1 MAAEFAAA
9 SAVDAALSSP
19 VASTAARVQPS
30 RPGPSGGATG
40 IATDGR
46 GAAWTTVS
54 TTVSTLSPAMTPELS
69 TACADG
75 VNEAPRRSAPQHETR
90 ACGAE
95 PSPPLSDS
103 LSDDCRPL
111 RTASVRADTSIA
123 HPRPLAYPMVPPS
136 HSMIHPHAHPRS
148 PSIAGSIAQLEATA
162 ERLSMT
168 SSIDDAIRDL
178 HTELKRSD
186 SRRSARLALS
196 TMASVDENSAS
207 SPPLTSCRL
216 STRASIVSINSA
228 ARYGGYSPA
237 GFVMSPTTSLTGR
250 LRSSGS
256 ANSIS
261 RGDITFDSIL
271 SRHGTAKSSVRSAR
285 SGKLSLAEISESDP
299 VSLTQQAFDEADAA
313 PPLEHQSAEAL
324 QLTRDTTAA
333 TLQSTDAF
341 HQMASQSS
349 ATQPFHYPYPTA
361 PMHSAGQVG
370 QAYRP
375 ESVHST
381 TTLEQARDAFVDF
394 DGVHWEAPEDQLFF
408 DAHHDFEL
416 ALTSPTQRTG
426 QVPVPGPGH
435 GSGPV
440 PASGYAPG
448 PMPVSMARPTSYID
462 PSTGTNMLYYPAR
475 VPAMLN
481 LPPKLSSKP
490 KAAVR
495 DQRRSQ
501 VLSAMMDFDASE
513 MPMSHQRR
521 QSAYGEFGP
530 ASSPEP
536 PVQDSWLPDPV
547 ATHRNS
553 FAALSTLGGP
563 FEVLEAPSVQS
574 ADEEQPHSAE
584 QEPVAGDDVSGH
596 LRRPGRLS
604 KAPTKRKSV
613 MSMLSNLPSQLRA
626 SAFFDLPSKTADV
639 EMKNGS
645 AMAAL
650 DSILDASAT
659 APVNA
664 FTGHVYASTL
674 GNETHGKQKEQNKAR
689 FSAATGQGFLT
700 ESRPPKKRS
709 SMMWPS
715 KRTSSIADSREESQ
729 PHSSLVLASTHVDDT
744 LTPTGDGRQSLESAH
759 FLQAGVENA
768 ELQDGTHGIE
778 GQQQSEEEGAE
789 GAEGQDGQDEVPGE
803 SYRGPPTTLLAEL
816 QLRKYQQK
824 QRVRNMGQGFPT
836 GNYAT
841 LLEMDTIAER
851 QKVNRQNKR
860 INLAWEGSDTRPDQG
875 GSDDEDVPLAI
886 IAAMQRGAKNLA
898 DLERP
903 IGLMERREIEDN
915 EPLSHRRARLQGID
929 PPPPP
934 PPTQPALRDRPS
946 NMSLSGLPRLRAL
959 QPPHPEGVTPRSGS
973 SDRSPVI
980 GEIEQETL
988 GDRRRRLA
996 TKEGELPKTRPVSS
1010 AFSVELLT
1018 QFGGPPESE
1027 AQAKN
1032 DKKKSDSDSKRE
1044 STPDVAGEEE
1054 ETLGQRRR
1062 RLQAER
1068 EARDREISLG
1078 NAAGAQTQPSQQ
1090 DQDDG
1095 QRRLSLAN
1103 VLSAHP
1109 KRDAANTRL
1118 QEERLRL
1125 ETERRAAQD
1134 RENKM
1139 TALRKQMPT
1148 TLPQVNLERSGGF
1161 LGGALNDG
1169 TGGHHALKGA
1179 ASSPA
1184 LNTYGLG
1191 GANRASMLSGG
1202 RGLQQYGAA
1211 NVYGAG
1217 GALGPVAVG
1226 GKSMDR
1232 VEQWRYSVRP

>member
-1 MAAEFAAA
+1 MATEFAAA
-9 SAVDAALSSP
+9 SAVDTALSSP
-19 VASTAARVQPS
+19 VASRATRVSS
-30 RPGPSGGATG
+30 RPGPSAGATG

-46 GAAWTTVS
+46 GAAW

-75 VNEAPRRSAPQHETR
+75 VDEAPRRSAPQHETR
-90 ACGAE
+90 ARGAE

-111 RTASVRADTSIA
+111 RTAIVRADTSIA
-123 HPRPLAYPMVPPS
+123 HPRPLAYPMVLPS

-207 SPPLTSCRL
+207 SPPLASRRL

-333 TLQSTDAF
+333 TLQSTDAY

-361 PMHSAGQVG
+361 PMHSAGQVR

-394 DGVHWEAPEDQLFF
+394 DGVHWEAPEDQVFSG
-408 DAHHDFEL
+408 AHHDFEP

-426 QVPVPGPGH
+426 QGPVP
-435 GSGPV
+435 GPV

-448 PMPVSMARPTSYID
+448 PMPVSMARPTSYVD

-501 VLSAMMDFDASE
+501 VLSAMMDSDASD

-521 QSAYGEFGP
+521 QSAYGELGP

-574 ADEEQPHSAE
+574 ADEEKPHSAE
-584 QEPVAGDDVSGH
+584 QESVAGDAASGH

-639 EMKNGS
+639 EIKNGS
-645 AMAAL
+645 AMATL

-664 FTGHVYASTL
+664 FTGHAYASTL

-689 FSAATGQGFLT
+689 FSAATGQAFLT
-700 ESRPPKKRS
+700 EPRPPKKRS
-709 SMMWPS
+709 SMMWLS
-715 KRTSSIADSREESQ
+715 KRTSSIANSREESR
-729 PHSSLVLASTHVDDT
+729 PHSSLVPASTHVDDT

-768 ELQDGTHGIE
+768 ELQDETHGIE
-778 GQQQSEEEGAE
+778 GQQQTEEEGAE
-789 GAEGQDGQDEVPGE
+789 GAEGQDGQDEIPGE

-841 LLEMDTIAER
+841 LLEMDTVAER
-851 QKVNRQNKR
+851 QKMNRQNKR
-860 INLAWEGSDTRPDQG
+860 INLAWEGSDTRPDQD

-934 PPTQPALRDRPS
+934 PPTQPALRNRPS
-946 NMSLSGLPRLRAL
+946 NMSLSGLPRLGAL
-959 QPPHPEGVTPRSGS
+959 QPPHPEGVTPRPGS
-973 SDRSPVI
+973 SDRSPMI
-980 GEIEQETL
+980 GEIEEETL

-1027 AQAKN
+1027 TQAKN
-1032 DKKKSDSDSKRE
+1032 DKKKSDSDSKKE
-1044 STPDVAGEEE
+1044 STPDIAGEEE

-1078 NAAGAQTQPSQQ
+1078 NAAGAQPQSSQQ

-1109 KRDAANTRL
+1109 KRDATNTRL

-1125 ETERRAAQD
+1125 ESERRAAQD

-1202 RGLQQYGAA
+1202 GGLQQYGAA
-1211 NVYGAG
+1211 SVYGVG

>member
-19 VASTAARVQPS
+19 VAASRAARVQPS
-30 RPGPSGGATG
+30 RPGPSAGATG

-54 TTVSTLSPAMTPELS
+54 TLSPAMTPELS
-69 TACADG
+69 LSTACADG
-75 VNEAPRRSAPQHETR
+75 VDEAPRRSAPQHETR
-90 ACGAE
+90 ARGAE

-123 HPRPLAYPMVPPS
+123 HPRPLAYPMVLPS

-207 SPPLTSCRL
+207 SPPLASRRL

-256 ANSIS
+256 ANSFS

-361 PMHSAGQVG
+361 PMHSAGQVS

-394 DGVHWEAPEDQLFF
+394 DGVHWEAPEDQLFSG
-408 DAHHDFEL
+408 AHHDFEL

-426 QVPVPGPGH
+426 QVPAPGPGH

-501 VLSAMMDFDASE
+501 VLSAMMDFDASDV
-513 MPMSHQRR
+513 PMSHQRR

-563 FEVLEAPSVQS
+563 FEVLDAPSVQS
-574 ADEEQPHSAE
+574 ADEEKPRFAE
-584 QEPVAGDDVSGH
+584 QEPVAGDAALGH

-639 EMKNGS
+639 EIKNGS
-645 AMAAL
+645 AMATL

-664 FTGHVYASTL
+664 FTGHAYASTL
-674 GNETHGKQKEQNKAR
+674 GNETQGKQKEQNKAR
-689 FSAATGQGFLT
+689 FSTATGQAFLT
-700 ESRPPKKRS
+700 EPRPPKKRS
-709 SMMWPS
+709 SMMWLS
-715 KRTSSIADSREESQ
+715 KRTSSIAGSREEWR
-729 PHSSLVLASTHVDDT
+729 PHSSLVPASTHVDDT

-759 FLQAGVENA
+759 FLRAGVENA
-768 ELQDGTHGIE
+768 ELQDVTHGIE
-778 GQQQSEEEGAE
+778 GQQQTEEEGAE
-789 GAEGQDGQDEVPGE
+789 GAEEQDGQDEIQGE

-841 LLEMDTIAER
+841 LLEMDTVAER
-851 QKVNRQNKR
+851 QKMNRQNKR
-860 INLAWEGSDTRPDQG
+860 INLAWEGSDTRPDQD

-929 PPPPP
+929 LPPPP

-946 NMSLSGLPRLRAL
+946 NMSLSGLPRLGAL
-959 QPPHPEGVTPRSGS
+959 QPPHPEGATPRSGS
-973 SDRSPVI
+973 SDRSPMV
-980 GEIEQETL
+980 GEIEEETL
-988 GDRRRRLA
+988 GDRRRRLV

-1027 AQAKN
+1027 AQGKN
-1032 DKKKSDSDSKRE
+1032 DKKKSDSDSKKE

-1078 NAAGAQTQPSQQ
+1078 NAAGAQPQPSQQ

-1095 QRRLSLAN
+1095 RRRLSLAN

-1125 ETERRAAQD
+1125 ESERRAAQD

-1202 RGLQQYGAA
+1202 GGLQQYGAA
-1211 NVYGAG
+1211 SVYGAG

>member
-19 VASTAARVQPS
+19 VASRAARVQPS
-30 RPGPSGGATG
+30 RPGPSAGATG

-46 GAAWTTVS
+46 GAVW

-69 TACADG
+69 LSTACADG
-75 VNEAPRRSAPQHETR
+75 VDEAPRRSAPQHETR
-90 ACGAE
+90 ARGAE

-123 HPRPLAYPMVPPS
+123 HPRPLAYPMVLPS

-207 SPPLTSCRL
+207 SPPLASRRL

-361 PMHSAGQVG
+361 PMHSAGQVR

-394 DGVHWEAPEDQLFF
+394 DGVHWEAPEDQLFSG
-408 DAHHDFEL
+408 AHHDFEL

-426 QVPVPGPGH
+426 QVPAPGPGH

-440 PASGYAPG
+440 PASGYATG

-501 VLSAMMDFDASE
+501 VLSAMMDFDASDV
-513 MPMSHQRR
+513 PMSHQRR
-521 QSAYGEFGP
+521 QSAYGELGP

-563 FEVLEAPSVQS
+563 FEILDAPSVQS
-574 ADEEQPHSAE
+574 ADEEKPRFAE
-584 QEPVAGDDVSGH
+584 QEPVAGDAASGH

-639 EMKNGS
+639 EIKNGS
-645 AMAAL
+645 AMATL

-664 FTGHVYASTL
+664 FTGHAYASTL
-674 GNETHGKQKEQNKAR
+674 GNETQGKQKEQNKAR
-689 FSAATGQGFLT
+689 FSTATGQAFLT
-700 ESRPPKKRS
+700 EPRPPKKRS
-709 SMMWPS
+709 SMMWLS
-715 KRTSSIADSREESQ
+715 KRTSSIAGSREESR
-729 PHSSLVLASTHVDDT
+729 PHSSLAPASTHVDDT

-759 FLQAGVENA
+759 FLRAGVENA
-768 ELQDGTHGIE
+768 ELQDVTHGIE
-778 GQQQSEEEGAE
+778 GQQQTEEEGAE
-789 GAEGQDGQDEVPGE
+789 GTEGQDGQDEIQGE

-841 LLEMDTIAER
+841 LLEMDTVAER
-851 QKVNRQNKR
+851 QKMNRQNKR
-860 INLAWEGSDTRPDQG
+860 INLAWEGSDTRPDQD

-929 PPPPP
+929 LPPPP

-946 NMSLSGLPRLRAL
+946 NMSLSGLPRLGAL
-959 QPPHPEGVTPRSGS
+959 QPPHPEGATPRSGS
-973 SDRSPVI
+973 SDRSPMV
-980 GEIEQETL
+980 GEIEEETL

-1032 DKKKSDSDSKRE
+1032 DKKKSDSDSKKE

-1078 NAAGAQTQPSQQ
+1078 NAAGAQPQPSQQ

-1095 QRRLSLAN
+1095 RRRLSLAN

-1125 ETERRAAQD
+1125 ESERRAAQD

-1202 RGLQQYGAA
+1202 GGLQQYGAA
-1211 NVYGAG
+1211 SVYGAG